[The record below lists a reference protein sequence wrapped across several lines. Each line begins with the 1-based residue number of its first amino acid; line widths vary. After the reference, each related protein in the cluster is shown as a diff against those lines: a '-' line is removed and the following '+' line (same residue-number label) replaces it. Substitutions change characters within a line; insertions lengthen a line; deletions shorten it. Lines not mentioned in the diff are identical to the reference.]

1 MSFVLD
7 ASVVLAIVFEESP
20 DVFDLSDLPGG
31 RLSNVNYCEV
41 LTRCLERGMDADF
54 AERQIARLKIDR
66 LPFTAADARVAAE
79 LRTATRHRGLSLGD
93 RACLALARREGL
105 PVLTADRQWEGL
117 DVGIDIRL
125 IR

>member
-1 MSFVLD
+1 VSFVFD
-7 ASVVLAIVFEESP
+7 ASVVLAVVFEESP
-20 DVFDLSDLPGG
+20 DVIDLSDLLGG

-41 LTRCLERGMDADF
+41 LTRCLERGMDVDF
-54 AERQIARLKIDR
+54 AERQIARLKIET
-66 LPFTAADARVAAE
+66 LPFTAADARAAAE
-79 LRTATRHRGLSLGD
+79 LRAVTRHRGLSLGD

-117 DVGIDIRL
+117 DVGVDIRL